1 LASFKR
7 IVEKTWLAA
16 FIVVALVFVVSYF
29 RDDAD
34 KLSRILDADVWVLGW
49 AVVAQ
54 LAYFLTTI
62 VTWQKTLLFANGR
75 TVSLHESLSQ
85 ILMVNFGKYIPGK
98 VWGMAARGKR
108 LTDEGFSVEE
118 ITRASYLEQILL
130 LLTGFALAL
139 LAAALAFGNP
149 IYWLGFA
156 LVVTAI
162 LLFLHGDKLV
172 VALAGV
178 VPRAS
183 NLLRL
188 FEVSVSTSQV
198 LKLSIGFVLEWLFL
212 AGAFALVCTSIVNV
226 ELTLVNVA
234 VFVLSLTA
242 GFLAGFLAL
251 FAPGGVGVREGIGA
265 VLLTSLVTL
274 EEAVILMLL
283 FRVWVVVAEL
293 LAGALVLVL
302 PAQRKAAAGGDIDG

>member
-7 IVEKTWLAA
+7 IVEKIWLAT
-16 FIVVALVFVVSYF
+16 FIVVALVFIIWYF

-34 KLSRILDADVWVLGW
+34 KLTRIFDADLRLLGW

-54 LAYFLTTI
+54 LAYFLATI
-62 VTWQKTLLFANGR
+62 VTWQKTLQYATGR
-75 TVSLHESLSQ
+75 TVVLRESLSQ

-108 LTDEGFSVEE
+108 LTDAGYGVEE

-139 LAAALAFGNP
+139 LAAAVVFGNP
-149 IYWLGFA
+149 PYWLGFVLA
-156 LVVTAI
+156 VTAI
-162 LLFLHGDKLV
+162 VMFRHGDKLIGT
-172 VALAGV
+172 VARFVPQAGD
-178 VPRAS
+178 
-183 NLLRL
+183 LLRF
-188 FEVSVSTSQV
+188 FEVRVSTFEV
-198 LKLSIGFVLEWLFL
+198 LKLSSGFVLEWVFL
-212 AGAFALVCTSIVNV
+212 GGAFAFVCMSVVSV
-226 ELTLVNVA
+226 ELTLLNAA

-283 FRVWVVVAEL
+283 FRVWVVAAEL
-293 LAGALVLVL
+293 LAGALVLAL
-302 PAQRKAAAGGDIDG
+302 PGQRRAVTGGGVDG